1 MKIEKW
7 LLVLDWLVGFAL
19 LGLAYFIDDD
29 GFMRSMLV
37 VILVSIIGPCF
48 FRLKSRRLSADPE
61 DYRGQDSFRQ
71 SLYLAI
77 DFLIRFSF
85 LLLLPIFFFFSKW
98 FDGYSYS
105 LLFLYLTYWNLARK
119 GRHEA
124 GRWK

>member
-1 MKIEKW
+1 MKVEKW

-19 LGLAYFIDDD
+19 LALTYFIED
-29 GFMRSMLV
+29 GFMRGILV
-37 VILVSIIGPCF
+37 VIYLSIFLPCF
-48 FRLKSRRLSADPE
+48 FNSKSWRLSADPE

-85 LLLLPIFFFFSKW
+85 LLLLPIFFFFPKW
-98 FDGYSYS
+98 FEGYGFS
-105 LLFLYLTYWNLARK
+105 LLLIYLTYWNSARK

-124 GRWK
+124 GRWR

>member
-1 MKIEKW
+1 MKVEKW

-19 LGLAYFIDDD
+19 FGLTYFIDDD

-48 FRLKSRRLSADPE
+48 FRLKSRRLSAGPE
-61 DYRGQDSFRQ
+61 DYHGQGFFRQ
-71 SLYLAI
+71 PLYLAI

-85 LLLLPIFFFFSKW
+85 LLLLPIFFFFPKW
-98 FDGYSYS
+98 FEGYSYS
-105 LLFLYLTYWNLARK
+105 LLFVYLTYWNLARK

-124 GRWK
+124 GRWR

>member
-1 MKIEKW
+1 MKVKKW
-7 LLVLDWLVGFAL
+7 LLALDWLVGFAL
-19 LGLAYFIDDD
+19 LGLAYFIDD
-29 GFMRSMLV
+29 GFMRGILV
-37 VILVSIIGPCF
+37 VIYLSIFLPCF
-48 FRLKSRRLSADPE
+48 FNSKSWRLSAEPE

-85 LLLLPIFFFFSKW
+85 LLLLPIFFFFPKW
-98 FDGYSYS
+98 FEGYGFS
-105 LLFLYLTYWNLARK
+105 LLLVYLTYWNLARK